1 MKPLKLNLQAFGP
14 FAAREEVDFTL
25 LPSGCLFLIAGPTGA
40 GKTSIL
46 DGITYALYGD
56 TSGGER
62 SAREMRS
69 HHADAAVQTEVEF
82 EFALGERR
90 YRVKRVPEQERA
102 ALRGD
107 KLVKVLAKAEL
118 YRLEADG
125 ETWTP
130 LAQKTTEVTALV
142 EELLGFKAEQFRQ
155 VVLLPQGQF
164 RKLLAASSAEREK
177 ILETLFGTATYK
189 RLQDALKAEAAT
201 LRERGEQAALQR
213 RTLLEQA
220 GADTVEALVA
230 RRDALQAEL
239 AGLTESEKQ
248 ARAEDAAA
256 RAALQQGQAVE
267 AQFAEAVAAA
277 TALDALEAGKAELD
291 AQRLRLEQARR
302 ALQVVPADSALVAAR
317 RGADEAREREARVA
331 NEAADATRRLSEA
344 EVALQ
349 AETAR
354 APEREAAQRELLRLE
369 ALGEAVTRL
378 AKAEA
383 EAQRCEAARHAA
395 DKALTSATAQQQT
408 LATRR
413 TELAARI
420 DALQPIAADVAAL
433 ELRLQQA
440 EQRARALAALA
451 AARKQLAQRE
461 AIEAKARQACDAAQR
476 AAHEARAA
484 FSALDTRWRQAQA
497 AILARH
503 LHDGAPC
510 PVCGSAE
517 HPAPARHDGELPT
530 EQALQDAAER
540 ARAAEAALDAVRQA
554 LNAAELARA
563 TAAAEVDT
571 RAAALTLAP
580 EGVAEAGDRAGL
592 SAALPERRDA
602 VGDGATPGPGAAVGG
617 PARAATIESMAAEVA
632 HLRRQLDAARAAAA
646 ELAPLRAQVHA
657 LDAELAR
664 AATVCE
670 QARAQSAEAASA
682 ARGAQHV
689 ADERRAGVPETFRT
703 PAALQAALAGAQ
715 ATRQRLDN
723 VLHQAQSTHGEA
735 VSRAAG
741 LRAQHA
747 TLGEAVQAATVRVEE
762 ALAQFGI
769 ALQAAGFWS
778 AGADAGIGSEA
789 LGAADAAAV
798 GPPPFAGK
806 PAPTQGEP
814 APTQGG
820 LAADPLAQAELVW
833 RAALM
838 PAERIATLET
848 TIREADH
855 RRAAAHARAER
866 ATLAIAGLTRPDLA
880 ALDARAASARAAV
893 EAALDRLAHT
903 RSALVTLGETLARLD
918 DIARQS
924 GAIEAEY
931 RVVGHLA
938 DIANGSNGRNLTFQR
953 YVLAALLDDVLRA
966 ASLRLAAM
974 SRGRYQLQRRED
986 LADARRAGG
995 LDLEVFDE
1003 YTGRSRPASTLS
1015 GGEGFMA
1022 SLSLALGLSDV
1033 VQAYAGGVQLD
1044 TLFIDEGFGSLD
1056 PESLDMAM
1064 KALIDLQQRGRT
1076 VGVISHVEEMKQQID
1091 VAIEVVQ
1098 GVRGSRVRLRGKST
1112 RN

>member
-1 MKPLKLNLQAFGP
+1 MP
-14 FAAREEVDFTL
+14 
-25 LPSGCLFLIAGPTGA
+25 
-40 GKTSIL
+40 
-46 DGITYALYGD
+46 
-56 TSGGER
+56 
-62 SAREMRS
+62 
-69 HHADAAVQTEVEF
+69 
-82 EFALGERR
+82 
-90 YRVKRVPEQERA
+90 
-102 ALRGD
+102 
-107 KLVKVLAKAEL
+107 
-118 YRLEADG
+118 
-125 ETWTP
+125 
-130 LAQKTTEVTALV
+130 
-142 EELLGFKAEQFRQ
+142 
-155 VVLLPQGQF
+155 
-164 RKLLAASSAEREK
+164 
-177 ILETLFGTATYK
+177 ETL
-189 RLQDALKAEAAT
+189 
-201 LRERGEQAALQR
+201 
-213 RTLLEQA
+213 
-220 GADTVEALVA
+220 
-230 RRDALQAEL
+230 
-239 AGLTESEKQ
+239 
-248 ARAEDAAA
+248 
-256 RAALQQGQAVE
+256 
-267 AQFAEAVAAA
+267 
-277 TALDALEAGKAELD
+277 
-291 AQRLRLEQARR
+291 
-302 ALQVVPADSALVAAR
+302 
-317 RGADEAREREARVA
+317 
-331 NEAADATRRLSEA
+331 
-344 EVALQ
+344 
-349 AETAR
+349 
-354 APEREAAQRELLRLE
+354 
-369 ALGEAVTRL
+369 
-378 AKAEA
+378 
-383 EAQRCEAARHAA
+383 
-395 DKALTSATAQQQT
+395 
-408 LATRR
+408 
-413 TELAARI
+413 
-420 DALQPIAADVAAL
+420 
-433 ELRLQQA
+433 
-440 EQRARALAALA
+440 
-451 AARKQLAQRE
+451 
-461 AIEAKARQACDAAQR
+461 
-476 AAHEARAA
+476 
-484 FSALDTRWRQAQA
+484 
-497 AILARH
+497 
-503 LHDGAPC
+503 
-510 PVCGSAE
+510 
-517 HPAPARHDGELPT
+517 
-530 EQALQDAAER
+530 
-540 ARAAEAALDAVRQA
+540 
-554 LNAAELARA
+554 
-563 TAAAEVDT
+563 
-571 RAAALTLAP
+571 
-580 EGVAEAGDRAGL
+580 
-592 SAALPERRDA
+592 
-602 VGDGATPGPGAAVGG
+602 
-617 PARAATIESMAAEVA
+617 
-632 HLRRQLDAARAAAA
+632 
-646 ELAPLRAQVHA
+646 
-657 LDAELAR
+657 
-664 AATVCE
+664 
-670 QARAQSAEAASA
+670 
-682 ARGAQHV
+682 
-689 ADERRAGVPETFRT
+689 RT
-703 PAALQAALAGAQ
+703 PAAMQAALAGAQ
-715 ATRQRLDN
+715 ATRQRLDKA
-723 VLHQAQSTHGEA
+723 LHQAQSTHGEA

>member
-1 MKPLKLNLQAFGP
+1 MKPLKLSLQAFGP
-14 FAAREEVDFTL
+14 FAGREEVDFTL
-25 LPSGCLFLIAGPTGA
+25 LPPGALFLISGPTGA

-69 HHADAAVQTEVEF
+69 HHADSAVQTEVEF
-82 EFALGERR
+82 AFALGERR
-90 YRVKRVPEQERA
+90 YRVKRIPEQERA

-107 KLVKVLAKAEL
+107 KLVKVLARAEL

-125 ETWTP
+125 ETWVP

-189 RLQDALKAEAAT
+189 RLQDALKAEAAV

-220 GADTVEALVA
+220 GADSVEALLA

-239 AGLTESEKQ
+239 ATLAETEQQ
-248 ARAEDAAA
+248 ARAEDVAA

-267 AQFAEAVAAA
+267 AQFVEAASA
-277 TALDALEAGKAELD
+277 TAALDAFEAGKAELD
-291 AQRLRLEQARR
+291 AQRLRLELARR
-302 ALQVVPADSALVAAR
+302 ALQVVPADSALAAAR
-317 RGADEAREREARVA
+317 RSADEARERESQVAR
-331 NEAADATRRLSEA
+331 EAADAVHHLSQAEA
-344 EVALQ
+344 ALHT
-349 AETAR
+349 ETAR
-354 APEREAAQRELLRLE
+354 APEREAVQRELLRLE
-369 ALGEAVTRL
+369 ALGEAVSRL
-378 AKAEA
+378 AQADAEA
-383 EAQRCEAARHAA
+383 TRCAAARSAA
-395 DKALTSATAQQQT
+395 DKALATAATQQQS

-413 TELAARI
+413 AELAARI
-420 DALQPIAADVAAL
+420 ESLQPIAADVAAL

-451 AARKQLAQRE
+451 AGRTQLAQRE
-461 AIEAKARQACDAAQR
+461 ATAAKARQRCDAAQH
-476 AAHEARAA
+476 AATAARAS
-484 FSALDTRWRQAQA
+484 FTALDTHWRQAQA

-517 HPAPARHDGELPT
+517 HPAPARHAGELPT
-530 EQALQDAAER
+530 EQALQDAAEG
-540 ARAAEAALDAVRQA
+540 ARAAETALDAARQA

-571 RAAALTLAP
+571 RAAALTPAA
-580 EGVAEAGDRAGL
+580 EGVTEAGDRPGL
-592 SAALPERRDA
+592 SSGLADGHGALS
-602 VGDGATPGPGAAVGG
+602 GGATAGPSASVGG
-617 PARAATIESMAAEVA
+617 PAGAASAASVAAEVA
-632 HLRRQLDAARAAAA
+632 AEVAALGRQLDAARAAAA
-646 ELAPLRAQVHA
+646 ELAPLRAQGHA

-664 AATVCE
+664 AATACE
-670 QARAQSAEAASA
+670 QARAQAAEAASA
-682 ARGAQHV
+682 ARSAQHV
-689 ADERRAGVPETFRT
+689 ADERRAGVPETLRT
-703 PAALQAALAGAQ
+703 PAALHAALAGAQ
-715 ATRQRLDN
+715 ATRQGLDHA
-723 VLHQAQSTHGEA
+723 LHQAQSAHGEA
-735 VSRAAG
+735 ARRAAA

-747 TLGEAVQAATVRVEE
+747 TLAEAVQAVAVRVAE
-762 ALAQFGI
+762 AHTQFAGV
-769 ALQAAGFWS
+769 LRGTGFWP
-778 AGADAGIGSEA
+778 ADT
-789 LGAADAAAV
+789 V
-798 GPPPFAGK
+798 
-806 PAPTQGEP
+806 
-814 APTQGG
+814 
-820 LAADPLAQAELVW
+820 ELVAAESAW

-838 PAERIATLET
+838 PAARIDALEA
-848 TIREADH
+848 TIRDADH
-855 RRAAAHARAER
+855 RRAAAQARAER
-866 ATLAIAGLTRPDLA
+866 AARVIGGLVRPDLA
-880 ALDARAASARAAV
+880 VLDARAATARAAI
-893 EAALDRLAHT
+893 EAVLDRLAHA
-903 RSALVTLGETLARLD
+903 RSALATLADMLVRLD
-918 DIARQS
+918 GIARES

-938 DIANGSNGRNLTFQR
+938 DIANGNNGRNLTFQR
-953 YVLAALLDDVLRA
+953 YVLAALLDDVLIA

-1003 YTGRSRPASTLS
+1003 YTGRTRPASTLS

-1022 SLSLALGLSDV
+1022 SLALALGLSDV

-1064 KALIDLQQRGRT
+1064 KALIDLQARGRT

-1098 GVRGSRVRLRGKST
+1098 GVRGSRVRVRG
-1112 RN
+1112 

>member
-1 MKPLKLNLQAFGP
+1 MKPLKLTLQAFGP

-25 LPSGCLFLIAGPTGA
+25 LPPGCLFLISGPTGA

-82 EFALGERR
+82 DFALGERR
-90 YRVKRVPEQERA
+90 YRVRRIPEQERA
-102 ALRGD
+102 ARRGD
-107 KLVKVLAKAEL
+107 GLAKVLAKAEL

-125 ETWTP
+125 DTWTP
-130 LAQKTTEVTALV
+130 LAHKTTEVTALI

-189 RLQDALKAEAAT
+189 RLQDALKAEAAV

-220 GADTVEALVA
+220 EVDSVEALVA
-230 RRDALQAEL
+230 RRDGLQAEL
-239 AGLTESEKQ
+239 ATLAEREQQ

-267 AQFAEAVAAA
+267 AQFAEAAAA
-277 TALDALEAGKAELD
+277 SAALAALDAGKAALD
-291 AQRLRLEQARR
+291 AERLRLEQSRR
-302 ALQVVPADSALVAAR
+302 ALQVMPAESALAAAHR
-317 RGADEAREREARVA
+317 SAAEARAREARVA
-331 NEAADATRRLSEA
+331 NEAAEAARRLSTA
-344 EVALQ
+344 ETALQ

-369 ALGEAVTRL
+369 ALADAVTRL
-378 AKAEA
+378 AQAEA
-383 EAQRCEAARHAA
+383 EAGRCEAARIAA
-395 DKALTSATAQQQT
+395 DKALATAAAQQQM

-420 DALQPIAADVAAL
+420 DDLQPIAADGAAL

-440 EQRARALAALA
+440 EQRGRALAALA
-451 AARKQLAQRE
+451 TARTQLTQRE
-461 AIEAKARQACDAAQR
+461 AKEARARQTCDAAQR
-476 AAHEARAA
+476 AATATRAA
-484 FSALDTRWRQAQA
+484 LTALDTHWRQAQA

-517 HPAPARHDGELPT
+517 HPAPARHEGELPT
-530 EQALQDAAER
+530 EQALQAAAER
-540 ARAAEAALDAVRQA
+540 AREAEAALDAARQA

-571 RAAALTLAP
+571 RAAALTLAG
-580 EGVAEAGDRAGL
+580 EGVAEAGERAGFSSEL
-592 SAALPERRDA
+592 AAVR
-602 VGDGATPGPGAAVGG
+602 GALGEAAAASPGAAVGG
-617 PARAATIESMAAEVA
+617 PAATAESVAAEVA
-632 HLRRQLDAARAAAA
+632 ELRSRLDAARAAAA
-646 ELAPLRAQVHA
+646 ELAPLREQVHT

-664 AATVCE
+664 AATACE

-682 ARGAQHV
+682 ARSAQHV
-689 ADERRAGVPETFRT
+689 ADERRAGVPETLRT

-715 ATRQRLDN
+715 AIRQRLDHA
-723 VLHQAQSTHGEA
+723 LQQAQSAHGKAASEA
-735 VSRAAG
+735 AA

-747 TLGEAVQAATVRVEE
+747 TLGEAVQAAAARVEE
-762 ALAQFGI
+762 VQTQFADALR
-769 ALQAAGFWS
+769 AAGFWP
-778 AGADAGIGSEA
+778 AETGE
-789 LGAADAAAV
+789 LAAAES
-798 GPPPFAGK
+798 A
-806 PAPTQGEP
+806 
-814 APTQGG
+814 
-820 LAADPLAQAELVW
+820 W
-833 RAALM
+833 RAALI
-838 PAERIATLET
+838 PAERVAGLEA
-848 TIREADH
+848 TIRDADH
-855 RRAAAHARAER
+855 RHAAARERAER
-866 ATLAIAGLTRPDLA
+866 ATLAIAGLSRPDLA
-880 ALDARAASARAAV
+880 ALDARAGAARAAI
-893 EAALDRLAHT
+893 EAVLARLADA
-903 RSALVTLGETLARLD
+903 RNALATLADTLARID
-918 DIARQS
+918 AIARES

-938 DIANGSNGRNLTFQR
+938 DIANGTNGRNLTFQR

-1003 YTGRSRPASTLS
+1003 YTGRTRPASTLS

-1022 SLSLALGLSDV
+1022 SLALALGLSDV

-1064 KALIDLQQRGRT
+1064 KALIDLQARGRT
-1076 VGVISHVEEMKQQID
+1076 VGVISHVEDMKQQID

-1098 GVRGSRVRLRGKST
+1098 GVRGSRVRIRG
-1112 RN
+1112 

>member
-1 MKPLKLNLQAFGP
+1 MKPLKLSLQAFGP

-69 HHADAAVQTEVEF
+69 HHADASVQTEVGF
-82 EFALGERR
+82 EFALGARR
-90 YRVKRVPEQERA
+90 YLVKRVPEQERA

-118 YRLEADG
+118 YRLEPDG

-130 LAQKTTEVTALV
+130 LAHKTTEVTALI
-142 EELLGFKAEQFRQ
+142 EDLLGFKAEQFRQ

-189 RLQDALKAEAAT
+189 RLQEALKVEAAA

-220 GADTVEALVA
+220 GADSVEALLA
-230 RRDALQAEL
+230 RREALQSEL
-239 AGLTESEKQ
+239 ATLADGEQQ

-267 AQFAEAVAAA
+267 GQFAEAAAA
-277 TALDALEAGKAELD
+277 GAALEALEAGKPELD

-302 ALQVVPADSALVAAR
+302 ALQVVPAESALLGAR
-317 RGADEAREREARVA
+317 RSVDEVRAREARVA
-331 NEAADATRRLSEA
+331 SESTEAARRLSAA
-344 EVALQ
+344 ETALQ

-354 APEREAAQRELLRLE
+354 AVEREAAQREVLRLE
-369 ALGEAVTRL
+369 ALAEAVTRL
-378 AKAEA
+378 AQAEA
-383 EAQRCEAARHAA
+383 ETQRCELARVAA
-395 DKALTSATAQQQT
+395 DKVLASATAQQQT

-413 TELAARI
+413 AELAARI
-420 DALQPIAADVAAL
+420 EALQPIAADVSAL

-440 EQRARALAALA
+440 EQHVRAHAALA
-451 AARKQLAQRE
+451 AARKQLALRE
-461 AIEAKARQACDAAQR
+461 STEAKARQACKDARR
-476 AAHEARAA
+476 AATAASTA
-484 FSALDTRWRQAQA
+484 FSMLDNRWRQAQA

-510 PVCGSAE
+510 PVCGSAD
-517 HPAPARHDGELPT
+517 HPAPARHAGELPS

-540 ARAAEAALDAVRQA
+540 VREADTAFETARQA
-554 LNAAELARA
+554 LNTAELARA

-571 RAAALTLAP
+571 RAAALAPAEVGDGGHEVRSAMLADHVPRTDGDTLPASTAEGVAKAP
-580 EGVAEAGDRAGL
+580 EG
-592 SAALPERRDA
+592 
-602 VGDGATPGPGAAVGG
+602 
-617 PARAATIESMAAEVA
+617 
-632 HLRRQLDAARAAAA
+632 LRRLLDAARAAAN
-646 ELAPLRAQVHA
+646 ELAPLRAQLA
-657 LDAELAR
+657 SLDEQLAQ
-664 AATVCE
+664 ASTACE
-670 QARAQSAEAASA
+670 QARAQAVDAAGAVRA
-682 ARGAQHV
+682 AAHLV
-689 ADERRAGVPETFRT
+689 DERRAGVPDTLRT
-703 PAALQAALAGAQ
+703 PAALQAALAAAQ
-715 ATRQRLDN
+715 ARRLQ
-723 VLHQAQSTHGEA
+723 LERALQQAQSAHGEA
-735 VSRAAG
+735 ASRAAA

-747 TLGEAVQAATVRVEE
+747 TLGESLQAAAVRVDE
-762 ALAQFGI
+762 ARAQLAD
-769 ALQAAGFWS
+769 ALRAAGFWPEEVALDQGGS
-778 AGADAGIGSEA
+778 AGPGDADDVLAR
-789 LGAADAAAV
+789 ADAA
-798 GPPPFAGK
+798 
-806 PAPTQGEP
+806 
-814 APTQGG
+814 
-820 LAADPLAQAELVW
+820 W
-833 RAALM
+833 RAALL
-838 PAERIATLET
+838 PAERIAALDAA
-848 TIREADH
+848 IREADH
-855 RRAAAHARAER
+855 RRAAAHERAER
-866 ATLAIAGLTRPDLA
+866 ATRAIAGVVRPDLA
-880 ALDARAASARAAV
+880 ALDARAGAARAAI
-893 EAALDRLAHT
+893 EAVLDRLARA
-903 RSALVTLGETLARLD
+903 RSALATLADTLARVEE
-918 DIARQS
+918 IARES
-924 GAIEAEY
+924 GAIETEY

-1064 KALIDLQQRGRT
+1064 RALIDLQQRGRM

-1091 VAIEVVQ
+1091 VAIEVVP
-1098 GVRGSRVRLRGKST
+1098 GTRGSRVRIRA
-1112 RN
+1112 

>member
-1 MKPLKLNLQAFGP
+1 MKPLRLTLQAFGP

-25 LPSGCLFLIAGPTGA
+25 LPPGALFLISGPTGA

-90 YRVKRVPEQERA
+90 YRVKRIPEQERA

-118 YRLEADG
+118 FRLEADG
-125 ETWTP
+125 ETWAP
-130 LAQKTTEVTALV
+130 LAQKTTEVTALIEDV
-142 EELLGFKAEQFRQ
+142 LGFKAEQFRQ

-189 RLQDALKAEAAT
+189 RLQDALKAEAAV

-220 GADTVEALVA
+220 GADSVEALVT
-230 RRDALQAEL
+230 RRDVLQAEL
-239 AGLTESEKQ
+239 ATLAEAEQ
-248 ARAEDAAA
+248 QVRAEDVAA

-267 AQFAEAVAAA
+267 ARFVEAASA
-277 TALDALEAGKAELD
+277 TAAVDALEAGKAELD
-291 AQRLRLEQARR
+291 AQRLRLELARR
-302 ALQVVPADSALVAAR
+302 ALQVVPADSALAGAR
-317 RGADEAREREARVA
+317 RSAEEAREREARVA
-331 NEAADATRRLSEA
+331 NDAAEAARRLSAA
-344 EVALQ
+344 ETALHS
-349 AETAR
+349 ETAR

-369 ALGEAVTRL
+369 ALGEAVSRL
-378 AKAEA
+378 AQADAEA
-383 EAQRCEAARHAA
+383 TRYEAARLAA
-395 DKALTSATAQQQT
+395 DKALATATAQQQT

-413 TELAARI
+413 AELAARI
-420 DALQPIAADVAAL
+420 ESLQPIAADVAAL

-440 EQRARALAALA
+440 EQRTRALAALA
-451 AARKQLAQRE
+451 TGRKQLAQRE
-461 AIEAKARQACDAAQR
+461 ATAAKARQTCDAAQC
-476 AAHEARAA
+476 AATAARAA

-510 PVCGSAE
+510 PVCGSAA

-540 ARAAEAALDAVRQA
+540 ARDAEAALDTARQA
-554 LNAAELARA
+554 LNAAELGRA
-563 TAAAEVDT
+563 TAAAEVET
-571 RAAALTLAP
+571 RA
-580 EGVAEAGDRAGL
+580 G
-592 SAALPERRDA
+592 ALPPADTPAVDA
-602 VGDGATPGPGAAVGG
+602 DE
-617 PARAATIESMAAEVA
+617 PAQ
-632 HLRRQLDAARAAAA
+632 LRRRLDAARAAAA
-646 ELAPLRAQVHA
+646 ELAPLREQVRT
-657 LDAELAR
+657 LDADLAR
-664 AATVCE
+664 AATACE
-670 QARAQSAEAASA
+670 QARGQAAEATSA
-682 ARGAQHV
+682 ARSAQHV
-689 ADERRAGVPETFRT
+689 ADERRAGVPEALRT
-703 PAALQAALAGAQ
+703 PAALQAALAA
-715 ATRQRLDN
+715 ALTMRQRLDLA
-723 VLHQAQSTHGEA
+723 VQKAQSAHGEA
-735 VSRAAG
+735 ASRAAA

-747 TLGEAVQAATVRVEE
+747 TLGEAVQAAGVRAEE
-762 ALAQFGI
+762 ALAQFAT
-769 ALQAAGFWS
+769 ALQAAGFWP
-778 AGADAGIGSEA
+778 AGVDALSGCEGLS
-789 LGAADAAAV
+789 AADAAV
-798 GPPPFAGK
+798 MSPPSFAGK
-806 PAPTQGEP
+806 PAPTEGGFASGGGEALSREP
-814 APTQGG
+814 GG
-820 LAADPLAQAELVW
+820 EGLLLAKAEACW
-833 RAALM
+833 RAALI
-838 PAERIATLET
+838 PAERIAALEA
-848 TIREADH
+848 TIRDADH
-855 RRAAAHARAER
+855 RRAAARERAER
-866 ATLAIAGLTRPDLA
+866 ATLAIAGLMRPDLA
-880 ALDARAASARAAV
+880 ALDARAGAARAAV
-893 EAALDRLAHT
+893 EAALDRLAHA
-903 RSALVTLGETLARLD
+903 RSALATLGETLARLD
-918 DIARQS
+918 QIAHDS

-1098 GVRGSRVRLRGKST
+1098 GVRGSRVRIRA
-1112 RN
+1112 

>member
-1 MKPLKLNLQAFGP
+1 MKPLKLSLQAFGP
-14 FAAREEVDFTL
+14 FAGREEVDFTR
-25 LPSGCLFLIAGPTGA
+25 LPSGALFLIAGPTGA

-69 HHADAAVQTEVEF
+69 HHADAGTQTEVEF
-82 EFALGERR
+82 DFALGERR
-90 YRVKRVPEQERA
+90 YRVKRIPEQERA
-102 ALRGD
+102 ARRGD
-107 KLVKVLAKAEL
+107 GLAKVLAKAEL

-125 ETWTP
+125 ATWTP
-130 LAQKTTEVTALV
+130 LAHKTTEVTALI

-189 RLQDALKAEAAT
+189 RVQDALKAEAAA

-220 GADTVEALVA
+220 EADSVDALLA
-230 RRDALQAEL
+230 RRDAMQAEL
-239 AGLTESEKQ
+239 LTLTETEQ
-248 ARAEDAAA
+248 LRRTEDAAA
-256 RAALQQGQAVE
+256 RTALQQGQAVE
-267 AQFAEAVAAA
+267 AQFAEAAAA
-277 TALDALEAGKAELD
+277 SAALDALDAGRAELD
-291 AQRLRLEQARR
+291 AQRQRLEQARR
-302 ALQVVPADSALVAAR
+302 ALQVVPADSALAAAR
-317 RGADEAREREARVA
+317 RSAAEAREREARVA
-331 NEAADATRRLSEA
+331 SEAAEAARRLHEA
-344 EVALQ
+344 DVALQ
-349 AETAR
+349 TEVAR
-354 APEREAAQRELLRLE
+354 VPERDAAQRELLRLE
-369 ALGEAVTRL
+369 ALAEAVTRL
-378 AKAEA
+378 AQAEA
-383 EAQRCEAARHAA
+383 EARRCEAARIAA
-395 DKALTSATAQQQT
+395 DNAFAAAIAQQQM

-413 TELAARI
+413 AELAARI
-420 DALQPIAADVAAL
+420 EALQPIVADVAAL

-451 AARKQLAQRE
+451 AARKQLALRE
-461 AIEAKARQACDAAQR
+461 GTEAKARQSCDAAQR
-476 AAHEARAA
+476 AADAARAELA
-484 FSALDTRWRQAQA
+484 ALDTHWRQAQA

-517 HPAPARHDGELPT
+517 HPAPARHEGELPT
-530 EQALQDAAER
+530 EQALRDAAER
-540 ARAAEAALDAVRQA
+540 VREADAAFDVARQA
-554 LNAAELARA
+554 LNVAELARA

-571 RAAALTLAP
+571 RAAALTLAAD
-580 EGVAEAGDRAGL
+580 GVAEAGERADL
-592 SAALPERRDA
+592 SSALAAGRGALGEA
-602 VGDGATPGPGAAVGG
+602 VTAGAAM
-617 PARAATIESMAAEVA
+617 AESVAAEVA
-632 HLRRQLDAARAAAA
+632 HLRRQLDAGRAAAA
-646 ELAPLRAQVHA
+646 ELAPLRAQRQP
-657 LDAELAR
+657 LDDELAR
-664 AATVCE
+664 FAAAAE
-670 QARAQSAEAASA
+670 QARTQAAEAASA
-682 ARGAQHV
+682 ARSAQHV
-689 ADERRAGVPETFRT
+689 ADERRAGVPKSLRT

-715 ATRQRLDN
+715 AMRQRLDHA
-723 VLHQAQSTHGEA
+723 LQQAQIAHGEA
-735 VSRAAG
+735 ASRAAG

-747 TLGEAVQAATVRVEE
+747 TLGEAVQAAGVRVEE
-762 ALAQFGI
+762 ADAHFAD
-769 ALQAAGFWS
+769 ALRAAGFWT
-778 AGADAGIGSEA
+778 AATVECAEA
-789 LGAADAAAV
+789 
-798 GPPPFAGK
+798 
-806 PAPTQGEP
+806 ES
-814 APTQGG
+814 
-820 LAADPLAQAELVW
+820 VW
-833 RAALM
+833 RAALI
-838 PAERIATLET
+838 PAERIGALEAA
-848 TIREADH
+848 IRDAEH
-855 RRAAAHARAER
+855 RRAAAHERAER
-866 ATLAIAGLTRPDLA
+866 ATRAIAGLVRPDLA
-880 ALDARAASARAAV
+880 ALDARASAARAAV
-893 EAALDRLAHT
+893 EAVLARLAQV
-903 RSALVTLGETLARLD
+903 RSALATLGDTLARLD
-918 DIARQS
+918 AIARES

-938 DIANGSNGRNLTFQR
+938 DIANGNNGRNLTFQR

-1064 KALIDLQQRGRT
+1064 KTLIDLQQRGRT

-1091 VAIEVVQ
+1091 AAIEVVQ
-1098 GVRGSRVRLRGKST
+1098 GVRGSGVRVRA
-1112 RN
+1112 

>member
-1 MKPLKLNLQAFGP
+1 MKPLKLSLQAFGP

-69 HHADAAVQTEVEF
+69 HHADASVQTEVGF
-82 EFALGERR
+82 EFALGARR
-90 YRVKRVPEQERA
+90 YLVKRVPEQERA

-118 YRLEADG
+118 YRLEPDG

-130 LAQKTTEVTALV
+130 LAHKTTEVTALI
-142 EELLGFKAEQFRQ
+142 EDLLGFKAEQFRQ

-189 RLQDALKAEAAT
+189 RLQEALKVEAAA

-220 GADTVEALVA
+220 GADSVEALLA
-230 RRDALQAEL
+230 RREALQSEL
-239 AGLTESEKQ
+239 ATLADGEQQ

-267 AQFAEAVAAA
+267 GQFAEAAAA
-277 TALDALEAGKAELD
+277 GAALEALEAGKPELD

-302 ALQVVPADSALVAAR
+302 ALQVVPAESALLGAR
-317 RGADEAREREARVA
+317 RSVDEVRAREARVA
-331 NEAADATRRLSEA
+331 SESTEAARRLSAA
-344 EVALQ
+344 ETALQ

-354 APEREAAQRELLRLE
+354 AVEREAAQREVLRLE
-369 ALGEAVTRL
+369 ALAEAVTRL
-378 AKAEA
+378 AQAEA
-383 EAQRCEAARHAA
+383 ETQRCELARVAA
-395 DKALTSATAQQQT
+395 DKVLASATAQQQT

-413 TELAARI
+413 AELAARI
-420 DALQPIAADVAAL
+420 EALQPIAADVSAL

-440 EQRARALAALA
+440 EQHVRAHAALA
-451 AARKQLAQRE
+451 AARKQLALRE
-461 AIEAKARQACDAAQR
+461 STEAKARQTCEDARR
-476 AAHEARAA
+476 AATAARTA
-484 FSALDTRWRQAQA
+484 FSMLDNRWRQAQA

-510 PVCGSAE
+510 PVCGSAD
-517 HPAPARHDGELPT
+517 HPAPARHAGELPS

-540 ARAAEAALDAVRQA
+540 VREADTAFETARQA
-554 LNAAELARA
+554 LNTAELARA

-571 RAAALTLAP
+571 RAAALTLA
-580 EGVAEAGDRAGL
+580 A
-592 SAALPERRDA
+592 
-602 VGDGATPGPGAAVGG
+602 DG
-617 PARAATIESMAAEVA
+617 AAEVA
-632 HLRRQLDAARAAAA
+632 AEVAQLRRHLDAARAAAV
-646 ELAPLRAQVHA
+646 ELAPLREQVAA
-657 LDAELAR
+657 LDADLAR
-664 AATVCE
+664 AAMACE

-682 ARGAQHV
+682 ARSAQHV
-689 ADERRAGVPETFRT
+689 ADERRAGVPEALRT

-715 ATRQRLDN
+715 AARQRLDHA
-723 VLHQAQSTHGEA
+723 LQQAQIAHGEA
-735 VSRAAG
+735 ASRAAA

-747 TLGEAVQAATVRVEE
+747 TLGEAVQAAGLRVEE
-762 ALAQFGI
+762 AGVQFAD
-769 ALQAAGFWS
+769 ALGAAGFWPM
-778 AGADAGIGSEA
+778 GADAGIGSGA
-789 LGAADAAAV
+789 LGRDDVAAV
-798 GPPPFAGK
+798 SQPSFAGK
-806 PAPTQGEP
+806 PAPTE
-814 APTQGG
+814 GG
-820 LAADPLAQAELVW
+820 RSDPGFAQAEAVW

-838 PAERIATLET
+838 PAERIAALEAM
-848 TIREADH
+848 IREADH
-855 RRAAAHARAER
+855 RRAAAHERAER
-866 ATLAIAGLTRPDLA
+866 ATRAIAGVVRPDLA
-880 ALDARAASARAAV
+880 ALDARAGAARAAI
-893 EAALDRLAHT
+893 EAVLDRLARA
-903 RSALVTLGETLARLD
+903 RSALATLADTLARVEE
-918 DIARQS
+918 IARES
-924 GAIEAEY
+924 GAIETEY

-1003 YTGRSRPASTLS
+1003 YTGRTRPASTLS

-1064 KALIDLQQRGRT
+1064 RALIDLQQRGRM

-1091 VAIEVVQ
+1091 VAIEVVP
-1098 GVRGSRVRLRGKST
+1098 GTRGSRVRIRA
-1112 RN
+1112 

>member
-1 MKPLKLNLQAFGP
+1 MKPLKLTLQAFGP
-14 FAAREEVDFTL
+14 FAGCEVVDFTL

-69 HHADAAVQTEVEF
+69 HHADASVQTEVEF
-82 EFALGERR
+82 DFALGERR
-90 YRVKRVPEQERA
+90 YRVRRVPEQERA

-107 KLVKVLAKAEL
+107 KLVRVLAKAEL

-130 LAQKTTEVTALV
+130 LAHKTTEVTALI

-189 RLQDALKAEAAT
+189 RLQDALKAEAAV

-220 GADTVEALVA
+220 GAETIEALVA

-239 AGLTESEKQ
+239 AGLAEREQQ
-248 ARAEDAAA
+248 ARTEDATA

-267 AQFAEAVAAA
+267 AQFAEAAAA
-277 TALDALEAGKAELD
+277 SAALDALDAGRAALD
-291 AQRLRLEQARR
+291 AQRQGLAQARR
-302 ALQVVPADSALVAAR
+302 ALQVVPADSALAAAR
-317 RGADEAREREARVA
+317 RSAAEAREREARVA
-331 NEAADATRRLSEA
+331 NEAAEAVRRLNEA
-344 EVALQ
+344 DVALQ
-349 AETAR
+349 TEVAR
-354 APEREAAQRELLRLE
+354 APEREAAQRELLSLE
-369 ALGEAVTRL
+369 ALAEAVTRL
-378 AKAEA
+378 AQAEA
-383 EAQRCEAARHAA
+383 EARRCEAARIAA
-395 DKALTSATAQQQT
+395 DKAFAAATAQQQT

-413 TELAARI
+413 AELAARI
-420 DALQPIAADVAAL
+420 EALQPVAADVAAL

-440 EQRARALAALA
+440 EQRARALATLA
-451 AARKQLAQRE
+451 AARKQLALRE
-461 AIEAKARQACDAAQR
+461 ATEAKARQACDTAQR
-476 AAHEARAA
+476 AATAIRAA
-484 FSALDTRWRQAQA
+484 LTALDTHWRQAQA

-503 LHDGAPC
+503 LHDGVPC
-510 PVCGSAE
+510 PVCGSAD
-517 HPAPARHDGELPT
+517 HPVPARHEGELPT

-540 ARAAEAALDAVRQA
+540 AREADAAFETARQA

-571 RAAALTLAP
+571 RAAALQPADTPA
-580 EGVAEAGDRAGL
+580 V
-592 SAALPERRDA
+592 DA
-602 VGDGATPGPGAAVGG
+602 DEP
-617 PARAATIESMAAEVA
+617 A
-632 HLRRQLDAARAAAA
+632 HLRRELDAARAAAA
-646 ELAPLRAQVHA
+646 ELAPLREQVLTVDADLA
-657 LDAELAR
+657 L

-670 QARAQSAEAASA
+670 QVRAQSAEAVSA
-682 ARGAQHV
+682 ARSAQHV
-689 ADERRAGVPETFRT
+689 ADERRAGVPEALRT
-703 PAALQAALAGAQ
+703 PVALQAAVASAQ
-715 ATRQRLDN
+715 ATRQRLDHA
-723 VLHQAQSTHGEA
+723 LQQAQTAHGEA
-735 VSRAAG
+735 ASRAAAV
-741 LRAQHA
+741 RAQHA
-747 TLGEAVQAATVRVEE
+747 TLGEAVQAAVVRVEE
-762 ALAQFGI
+762 ACAQFAD
-769 ALQAAGFWS
+769 ALRAAGFW
-778 AGADAGIGSEA
+778 
-789 LGAADAAAV
+789 
-798 GPPPFAGK
+798 
-806 PAPTQGEP
+806 PAETVEP
-814 APTQGG
+814 AE
-820 LAADPLAQAELVW
+820 AESAW
-833 RAALM
+833 RTALI
-838 PAERIATLET
+838 PAERIVALEAA
-848 TIREADH
+848 IRDADH
-855 RRAAAHARAER
+855 RRAAAHERAER
-866 ATLAIAGLTRPDLA
+866 ATRAIAGLVRPDLA
-880 ALDARAASARAAV
+880 ALDTRAATARAAV
-893 EAALDRLAHT
+893 EDVLARLAHA
-903 RSALVTLGETLARLD
+903 RSALATLGETLARLD

-938 DIANGSNGRNLTFQR
+938 DIANGANGRNLTFQR

-1044 TLFIDEGFGSLD
+1044 ALFIDEGFGSLD

-1098 GVRGSRVRLRGKST
+1098 GVRGSRVRLRGSGGLG
-1112 RN
+1112 

>member
-1 MKPLKLNLQAFGP
+1 MKPLKLSLQAFGP

-25 LPSGCLFLIAGPTGA
+25 LPPGCLFLISGPTGA

-46 DGITYALYGD
+46 DGITYGLYGD

-69 HHADAAVQTEVEF
+69 HHADASVQTEVEF
-82 EFALGERR
+82 DFALGERR
-90 YRVKRVPEQERA
+90 YRVKRIPEQERA

-125 ETWTP
+125 ATWTP
-130 LAQKTTEVTALV
+130 LAQKTTEVTALI

-189 RLQDALKAEAAT
+189 RLQDALKAEAAV

-239 AGLTESEKQ
+239 AALTESEKH

-256 RAALQQGQAVE
+256 RAALQQGQSVE
-267 AQFAEAVAAA
+267 AQFAEAAAA
-277 TALDALEAGKAELD
+277 AAALDALEAGKAALD

-302 ALQVVPADSALVAAR
+302 ALQVVPADSALAAACR
-317 RGADEAREREARVA
+317 SADEAREREARVA
-331 NEAADATRRLSEA
+331 NEAAEAARRLSEA

-349 AETAR
+349 TEAAR

-369 ALGEAVTRL
+369 ALAESVTRL
-378 AKAEA
+378 AQAEA
-383 EAQRCEAARHAA
+383 EAKRCEAARLAV
-395 DKALTSATAQQQT
+395 DKALATATAQQQT
-408 LATRR
+408 LVIRR
-413 TELAARI
+413 AELAVRI
-420 DALQPIAADVAAL
+420 DALQPIAADVPAL

-440 EQRARALAALA
+440 EQRARALATLA

-461 AIEAKARQACDAAQR
+461 ATEAKARHACDTAQR

-484 FSALDTRWRQAQA
+484 FTALDTHWRQAQA

-517 HPAPARHDGELPT
+517 HPVPATHQGELPT
-530 EQALQDAAER
+530 EQALHDAAER
-540 ARAAEAALDAVRQA
+540 AREADAAFDATRQA

-571 RAAALTLAP
+571 RAGALQPADTLA
-580 EGVAEAGDRAGL
+580 VAADE
-592 SAALPERRDA
+592 
-602 VGDGATPGPGAAVGG
+602 
-617 PARAATIESMAAEVA
+617 PAE
-632 HLRRQLDAARAAAA
+632 LRPQLDAARAAAA
-646 ELAPLRAQVHA
+646 ELAPLRAQVIA
-657 LDAELAR
+657 LDTELAR
-664 AATVCE
+664 AASACE

-682 ARGAQHV
+682 ARSAQHV
-689 ADERRAGVPETFRT
+689 ADERRAGVPEALRT

-715 ATRQRLDN
+715 AMRQRLDHA
-723 VLHQAQSTHGEA
+723 LQQAQIAHGEA
-735 VSRAAG
+735 ASRAAA

-747 TLGEAVQAATVRVEE
+747 TLGEAVQAAGVRVEE
-762 ALAQFGI
+762 AGAQFAD
-769 ALQAAGFWS
+769 ALGAAGFWPM
-778 AGADAGIGSEA
+778 GADAGNGSGA
-789 LGAADAAAV
+789 LARGDAAAV
-798 GPPPFAGK
+798 SQPSFAGK
-806 PAPTQGEP
+806 PAPTE
-814 APTQGG
+814 GG
-820 LAADPLAQAELVW
+820 RTDGDLAQAEAVW
-833 RAALM
+833 RAALI
-838 PAERIATLET
+838 PAERIAALEA
-848 TIREADH
+848 TIREAEH
-855 RRAAAHARAER
+855 RHAAARERAER
-866 ATLAIAGLTRPDLA
+866 ATRAIADLARPDLI
-880 ALDARAASARAAV
+880 ALDARAATARAAV

-903 RSALVTLGETLARLD
+903 RSALATLAETLARLD
-918 DIARQS
+918 DIACQS

-938 DIANGSNGRNLTFQR
+938 EIANGSNGRNLTFQR

-1098 GVRGSRVRLRGKST
+1098 GVRGSRVRMRG
-1112 RN
+1112 